1 MRVIAA
7 TCGRRATA
15 SKAQPEPNTRLRPP
29 RHLNCESSI
38 RRATS
43 GFRAAWALN
52 IRRIGWGAMVAALLL
67 VVAMLAI
74 LGVSVLVILLVSLF
88 LSRG

>member
-1 MRVIAA
+1 
-7 TCGRRATA
+7 
-15 SKAQPEPNTRLRPP
+15 
-29 RHLNCESSI
+29 
-38 RRATS
+38 
-43 GFRAAWALN
+43 
-52 IRRIGWGAMVAALLL
+52 MVAALLL